1 MGFFQ
6 SLFNK
11 ERGHHVK
18 KEVITPKDTH
28 ITTAKTPAPPMNHS
42 TVVTTETIPD
52 QPSTISRRS
61 SRHSISSHHILPAT
75 SPTVPLSPQQSNS
88 TSTHPSNSPPLSQRA
103 SSEAV
108 RRFQLVEDGTHMHHL
123 TQPAQN
129 RIAASLNG
137 LVTGIANKSL
147 RLTQWTER
155 KVSLDEIMKE
165 RAALDVRLH
174 REASERTLAEKWGTC
189 QETIGKGTSGVV
201 RVAHKMDGTGERL
214 YAVKELRKRAQ
225 ETSKDYVNRLTSEYY
240 ISSTMHHINV
250 IQTFDILPQN
260 EVSPIFC
267 QIMEYSGGGDLFDV
281 LYDSPDG
288 LEVAEANCFFKQLI
302 RGVTYLHNIGV
313 AHRDLKPENLL
324 LTTYG
329 CLKISD
335 FGSAACFKG
344 ATVDSDGEEDDDE
357 EACSKIHLI
366 KGLVG
371 SEPYI
376 APEEFIEQNYDARQ
390 VDVWSCGIIYM
401 AMRKATHLW
410 QVAKSG
416 EDEAYDKYL
425 KFRQL
430 LDEERENAR
439 REHCQRKNLEKTL
452 TEEERIQEKAK
463 REAGVLKARETI
475 RKRAKEGRFD
485 TLEGIDIQAKK
496 VVYRML
502 DPNPKKR
509 ITSNEVLETE
519 WVRKVYCCQPEELP
533 SSLTS

>member
-6 SLFNK
+6 SIFSK
-11 ERGHHVK
+11 DRGGHHVK
-18 KEVITPKDTH
+18 KDVVTPKDMA
-28 ITTAKTPAPPMNHS
+28 ITAATTPAPINHS
-42 TVVTTETIPD
+42 TSATEETVPD
-52 QPSTISRRS
+52 QPLHSRRS
-61 SRHSISSHHILPAT
+61 SRHSISSQHILPAT
-75 SPTVPLSPQQSNS
+75 SPTIPLSPQQSRS
-88 TSTHPSNSPPLSQRA
+88 TSTHPSSPPLSQRT
-103 SSEAV
+103 SSEAA
-108 RRFQLVEDGTHMHHL
+108 RRFQLFEDGTHTHHL
-123 TQPAQN
+123 THPAQN

-147 RLTQWTER
+147 RLTQWAER
-155 KVSLDEIMKE
+155 KVSIEEIIKE
-165 RAALDVRLH
+165 RAALNARLH
-174 REASERTLAEKWGTC
+174 RKASERTLAEKWGTC
-189 QETIGKGTSGVV
+189 QETVGKGTSGVV
-201 RVAHKMDGTGERL
+201 RVAHKTEGTGERL

-225 ETSKDYVNRLTSEYY
+225 ETAKDYINRLTSEYCL
-240 ISSTMHHINV
+240 SSTMQHINV
-250 IQTFDILPQN
+250 IRTFDLLPQN
-260 EVSPIFC
+260 ETSPIFC
-267 QIMEYSGGGDLFDV
+267 QVMEYSGGGDLFDV

-288 LEVAEANCFFKQLI
+288 LGVAEANCFFKQLI

-324 LTTYG
+324 LTTTG

-335 FGSAACFKG
+335 FGCAACFKG

-357 EACSKIHLI
+357 EACSKIHLM

-376 APEEFIEQNYDARQ
+376 APEEFIKENYDARQ

-416 EDEAYDKYL
+416 EDESYDKYL

-439 REHCQRKNLEKTL
+439 REHSQRKNLEKTL
-452 TEEERIQEKAK
+452 TEEERSLERAK

-475 RKRAKEGRFD
+475 RKKAREGRFD

-502 DPNPKKR
+502 DPNPNKR
-509 ITSNEVLETE
+509 ITASEVLETD
-519 WVRKVYCCQPEELP
+519 WCTKIWCCQPDEV
-533 SSLTS
+533 SA

>member
-6 SLFNK
+6 SIFNK
-11 ERGHHVK
+11 DRGGHHVK
-18 KEVITPKDTH
+18 TNVVTSKDDYN
-28 ITTAKTPAPPMNHS
+28 TTATTSPVNHS
-42 TVVTTETIPD
+42 INTTEETIPEH
-52 QPSTISRRS
+52 PPVSRRS
-61 SRHSISSHHILPAT
+61 SRLSISSHHILPAN
-75 SPTVPLSPQQSNS
+75 SPTIPLSPQQSRS
-88 TSTHPSNSPPLSQRA
+88 TSTHPSSPPLSQRT
-103 SSEAV
+103 SSEAA
-108 RRFQLVEDGTHMHHL
+108 RRFQFFEDGTHTHHL

-129 RIAASLNG
+129 RITASLNG

-147 RLTQWTER
+147 RLTQWAER
-155 KVSLDEIMKE
+155 KVSVEEIMKE
-165 RAALDVRLH
+165 RAALNARLH
-174 REASERTLAEKWGTC
+174 RKASDTTLAEKWGTC
-189 QETIGKGTSGVV
+189 QETVGKGTSGVV
-201 RVAHKMDGTGERL
+201 RVAHKMEGTGERL
-214 YAVKELRKRAQ
+214 YAVKELRKRTQ
-225 ETSKDYVNRLTSEYY
+225 ESAKDYINRLTSEYY
-240 ISSTMHHINV
+240 ISSTVQHINV
-250 IQTFDILPQN
+250 IRTLDLLPQN
-260 EVSPIFC
+260 EISPIFC
-267 QIMEYSGGGDLFDV
+267 QVMEYSGGGDLFDV

-288 LEVAEANCFFKQLI
+288 LDAAEANCFFKQLI

-324 LTTYG
+324 LTTTG

-376 APEEFIEQNYDARQ
+376 APEEFIEKNYDARQ

-416 EDEAYDKYL
+416 EDESYDKYL

-452 TEEERIQEKAK
+452 TEEERIQERAK
-463 REAGVLKARETI
+463 KEAGVLKARETI
-475 RKRAKEGRFD
+475 RKRAREGRFD

-502 DPNPKKR
+502 DPNPNKR
-509 ITSNEVLETE
+509 ITAIEVLETE
-519 WVRKVYCCQPEELP
+519 WCTKIWCCQPDEIFA
-533 SSLTS
+533 